1 MLVVEDVQGRVHV
14 FECGACLGEVSLGHA
29 EGEVMGVVLIEIEYL
44 IEGFEVDHV
53 LLVDLGREG
62 RR

>member
-1 MLVVEDVQGRVHV
+1 M
-14 FECGACLGEVSLGHA
+14 GEVSLGHA
-29 EGEVMGVVLIEIEYL
+29 EGEVMGVVLVEIEYL